1 MFIKTPNSIRFLIT
15 SFFFFFLSEKVS
27 AFLIEILEGQ
37 NNPYQYAVTV
47 ETENN
52 FANSKGVK
60 FYY

>member
-1 MFIKTPNSIRFLIT
+1 MFIKTPNSIRFLIA
-15 SFFFFFLSEKVS
+15 SFFFFLSEKVS

>member
-15 SFFFFFLSEKVS
+15 SFFFFLSEKVS

>member
-1 MFIKTPNSIRFLIT
+1 MFIKTPNSIRFLIA
-15 SFFFFFLSEKVS
+15 SFFFFLSEKVS

-37 NNPYQYAVTV
+37 NNPYQYDVTV

>member
-1 MFIKTPNSIRFLIT
+1 MFIKTPNSIIFLIA
-15 SFFFFFLSEKVS
+15 SFFFFLSEKVS